1 MSHKGT
7 GYRRL
12 FMVARF
18 RFLAEKNKGK
28 NITYL
33 IEEPETFL
41 HPSAQEDLLNAF
53 RDLSSDNQIIL
64 TTHSPVFVGATN
76 LNSVILCKKELQSVY
91 EFATAETENEF
102 IDKIVLELG
111 IKPSYNLK
119 DHHKKIVFVESSNDS
134 KFYDIVCQ
142 QILGSPLLGLEKILV
157 LPFGGGEDIESF
169 LNIEYFGKS
178 GRELFLIID
187 SDKHQNKEE
196 KQNQRAADFEKDKLK
211 NKSYV
216 ISRSCIENYY
226 HPRAIER
233 EYELIPNTFDFI
245 KPEDNARNYIKGVIA
260 EKALSNKNIKE
271 KNNFKIFEQMT
282 EVEWKE
288 LIEKELCDFLK
299 EIIN

>member
-1 MSHKGT
+1 
-7 GYRRL
+7 
-12 FMVARF
+12 
-18 RFLAEKNKGK
+18 
-28 NITYL
+28 
-33 IEEPETFL
+33 
-41 HPSAQEDLLNAF
+41 
-53 RDLSSDNQIIL
+53 
-64 TTHSPVFVGATN
+64 
-76 LNSVILCKKELQSVY
+76 
-91 EFATAETENEF
+91 
-102 IDKIVLELG
+102 
-111 IKPSYNLK
+111 
-119 DHHKKIVFVESSNDS
+119 
-134 KFYDIVCQ
+134 
-142 QILGSPLLGLEKILV
+142 
-157 LPFGGGEDIESF
+157 
-169 LNIEYFGKS
+169 
-178 GRELFLIID
+178 LIID